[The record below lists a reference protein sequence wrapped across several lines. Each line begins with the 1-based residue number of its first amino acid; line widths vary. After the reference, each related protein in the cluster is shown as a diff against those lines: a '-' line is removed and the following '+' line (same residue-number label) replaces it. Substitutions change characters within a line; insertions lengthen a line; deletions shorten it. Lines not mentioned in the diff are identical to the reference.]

1 MISNSQG
8 EFIIWINAITAYENK
23 YAHLSFLVL
32 GFHLIFSYN
41 TYIFTALSNYIILK
55 WYYRIV

>member
-1 MISNSQG
+1 MISSSQG
-8 EFIIWINAITAYENK
+8 EFIIWINGITAYEHK

-41 TYIFTALSNYIILK
+41 TYIFHWTIKLYNIEMIL
-55 WYYRIV
+55 

>member
-1 MISNSQG
+1 MISSSQG
-8 EFIIWINAITAYENK
+8 EFIIWINAITAYEHK

-41 TYIFTALSNYIILK
+41 TYIFHCTIKLYNIEMIL
-55 WYYRIV
+55 